1 MSAKPRLIEMNML
14 KKVIKNNKI
23 ADEAG
28 VVNNLFKYTGGCVVH
43 IVKNYSDFIVVI
55 LFLFIIL
62 YLRYKFNKS
71 TKKTSNLAS
80 KEIEINY
87 IRNQD
92 IVNNKI
98 ISVNDDI
105 KSDDNFDDNLIN
117 KVKHEINLIDNDSL
131 QPINFGNNYSSY

>member
-1 MSAKPRLIEMNML
+1 MSTKPRLIEMNVL

-23 ADEAG
+23 AEEDG
-28 VVNNLFKYTGGCVVH
+28 VVNNLFKYTGGGLVH
-43 IVKNYSDFIVVI
+43 IVKNYSDFIFVI

-98 ISVNDDI
+98 VSVNDDI
-105 KSDDNFDDNLIN
+105 KSDHQFDDNIIN
-117 KVKHEINLIDNDSL
+117 KVKQEINMIENDSL

>member
-1 MSAKPRLIEMNML
+1 MNIL

-23 ADEAG
+23 ADEDG
-28 VVNNLFKYTGGCVVH
+28 VVNNLFKYTGGGLVH
-43 IVKNYSDFIVVI
+43 IVKNYSDFIFVI
-55 LFLFIIL
+55 LFLFIVL
-62 YLRYKFNKS
+62 YLRYKFNKG
-71 TKKTSNLAS
+71 TNKTSNLAS

-105 KSDDNFDDNLIN
+105 KSDDNFDDSLIN
-117 KVKHEINLIDNDSL
+117 KVKQEINMIDNDSL

>member
-1 MSAKPRLIEMNML
+1 MSAKPRLIEMNIL

-23 ADEAG
+23 ADEDG
-28 VVNNLFKYTGGCVVH
+28 VVNNLFKYTGGGVVH